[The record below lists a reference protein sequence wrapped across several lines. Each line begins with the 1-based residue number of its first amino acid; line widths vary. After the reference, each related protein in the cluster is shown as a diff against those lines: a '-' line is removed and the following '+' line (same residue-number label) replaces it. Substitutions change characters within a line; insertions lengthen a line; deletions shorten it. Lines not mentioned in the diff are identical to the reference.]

1 MVGTA
6 QGDRAERQPRQG
18 VRQAR
23 SLPLVEAMKVRLE
36 TEQR

>member
-1 MVGTA
+1 LVIFA
-6 QGDRAERQPRQG
+6 SRKRE
-18 VRQAR
+18 AR